1 MDTTKFNRDSSVDY
15 VQMDF
20 DVPVKQLLT
29 EYELIKD
36 SLVTHRPEDGHRD
49 WCAVTLY
56 GFDSDKTNSHWE
68 YDRRKQRPGVTDVG
82 ERCPRTIE
90 WVKSLPYARIDDIR
104 FLVIKPNGYITK
116 HIDVPERNWLEPLNI
131 CLSYPEGNRFVLNNK
146 EVDYAPGMPLVLNI
160 HYEHYVEN
168 NSQEERVHLLVHG
181 KKKQE
186 FWDHVE
192 TFRQP

>member
-1 MDTTKFNRDSSVDY
+1 
-15 VQMDF
+15 MDF

-36 SLVTHRPEDGHRD
+36 KLVIHRPEDGHKD

-68 YDRRKQRPGVTDVG
+68 YDRRKQRPSITDVG

-104 FLVIKPNGYITK
+104 FLV
-116 HIDVPERNWLEPLNI
+116 
-131 CLSYPEGNRFVLNNK
+131 
-146 EVDYAPGMPLVLNI
+146 LNI

-168 NSQEERVHLLVHG
+168 NSDQERVHLLVHG

-186 FWDHVE
+186 FWNNVHSW
-192 TFRQP
+192 R

>member
-1 MDTTKFNRDSSVDY
+1 MNTQEFNRDSSVEY

-20 DVPVKQLLT
+20 DVPVKQILT

-36 SLVTHRPEDGHRD
+36 RLVIHRPEDGHKD

-56 GFDSDKTNSHWE
+56 GFASDKTNSHWE
-68 YDRRKQRPGVTDVG
+68 YDRRKQRPDVTEVG
-82 ERCPRTIE
+82 ARCPRTIE

-131 CLSYPEGNRFVLNNK
+131 CLSYPKGNRFVLNGK
-146 EVDYAPGMPLVLNI
+146 EVDYRPGMPLVLNI

-168 NSQEERVHLLVHG
+168 NSDRERVHLLVHG
-181 KKKQE
+181 KKKQA
-186 FWDHVE
+186 FWNSVHSW
-192 TFRQP
+192 R

>member
-1 MDTTKFNRDSSVDY
+1 
-15 VQMDF
+15 MDF
-20 DVPVKQLLT
+20 DVPVKQILT

-36 SLVTHRPEDGHRD
+36 KLVVHRPEDGHKD

-68 YDRRKQRPGVTDVG
+68 YDRRKQRPGITDVG

-90 WVKSLPYARIDDIR
+90 WVKSLPFARIDDIR
-104 FLVIKPNGYITK
+104 FLVIKPNGYIAK
-116 HIDVPERNWLEPLNI
+116 HVDVPERNWLEPLNI
-131 CLSYPEGNRFVLNNK
+131 CLSYPEGNKFVLNNK
-146 EVDYAPGMPLVLNI
+146 QVDYVPGMPLVLNI

-168 NSQEERVHLLVHG
+168 NSNQERVHLLVHG

-186 FWDHVE
+186 FWNNVHSW
-192 TFRQP
+192 R

>member
-1 MDTTKFNRDSSVDY
+1 MNTQKFNRDSSVEY

-20 DVPVKQLLT
+20 DVPVKQILT
-29 EYELIKD
+29 EYELIKER
-36 SLVTHRPEDGHRD
+36 LVIHRPEDGHKD

-56 GFDSDKTNSHWE
+56 GFAPDKTNSHWE
-68 YDRRKQRPGVTDVG
+68 YDRRKQRPDVTEVG
-82 ERCPRTIE
+82 ARCPRTIE

-131 CLSYPEGNRFVLNNK
+131 CLSYPKGNKFVLNGK
-146 EVDYAPGMPLVLNI
+146 KVDYKPGMPLVLNI

-168 NSQEERVHLLVHG
+168 NSDHERVHLLVHG

-186 FWDHVE
+186 FWNSVHSW
-192 TFRQP
+192 R

>member
-1 MDTTKFNRDSSVDY
+1 MNTQKFDRNSSVEY

-20 DVPVKQLLT
+20 DVPVKQILT

-36 SLVTHRPEDGHRD
+36 RLVIHRPEDGHKD

-56 GFDSDKTNSHWE
+56 GFASDKTNSHWE
-68 YDRRKQRPGVTDVG
+68 YDRRKQRPDVTEVG
-82 ERCPRTIE
+82 ARCPRTIE

-131 CLSYPEGNRFVLNNK
+131 CLSYPKGNRFVLNGK
-146 EVDYAPGMPLVLNI
+146 EVDYRPGMPLVLNI

-168 NSQEERVHLLVHG
+168 NSDRERVHLLVHG

-186 FWDHVE
+186 FWNSVHSW
-192 TFRQP
+192 R

>member
-1 MDTTKFNRDSSVDY
+1 MDTTKFNRDSSTEY

-20 DVPVKQLLT
+20 DVPVSTILQ
-29 EYELIKD
+29 EYESVKD
-36 SLVTHRPEDGHRD
+36 KLVIHRPDDGYKD

-68 YDRRKQRPGVTDVG
+68 YDRRKKRPAITDVG
-82 ERCPRTIE
+82 EQCPKTID
-90 WVKSLPYARIDDIR
+90 WVKSLPYARIDDVR
-104 FLVIKPNGYITK
+104 FLVIKPKGYITK

-131 CLSYPEGNRFVLNNK
+131 CLSYPAGNKFVLNNK
-146 EVDYAPGMPLVLNI
+146 EVDYVPGMPLVLNI

-168 NSQEERVHLLVHG
+168 NSQEERIHLLVHG

-186 FWDHVE
+186 FWNHVE

>member
-1 MDTTKFNRDSSVDY
+1 MDTTKFNRDSSTEY

-20 DVPVKQLLT
+20 DVPVSTILQ
-29 EYELIKD
+29 EYESVKD
-36 SLVTHRPEDGHRD
+36 KLVIHRPEDGHKD

-68 YDRRKQRPGVTDVG
+68 YDRRKKRPAITDVG
-82 ERCPRTIE
+82 EQCPKTID
-90 WVKSLPYARIDDIR
+90 WVKSLPYARIDDVR
-104 FLVIKPNGYITK
+104 FLVIKPKGYITK

-131 CLSYPEGNRFVLNNK
+131 CLSYPAGNKFVLNNK
-146 EVDYAPGMPLVLNI
+146 EVDYVPGMPLVLNI

-168 NSQEERVHLLVHG
+168 NSQEERIHLLVHG

-186 FWDHVE
+186 FWNHVE

>member
-1 MDTTKFNRDSSVDY
+1 MDTTKFNRDSSTEY

-20 DVPVKQLLT
+20 DVPVSTILQ
-29 EYELIKD
+29 EYESVKD
-36 SLVTHRPEDGHRD
+36 KLVTHRPEDGHKD

-68 YDRRKQRPGVTDVG
+68 YDRRKKRPAITDVG
-82 ERCPRTIE
+82 EQCPKTID
-90 WVKSLPYARIDDIR
+90 WVKSLPYARIDDVR
-104 FLVIKPNGYITK
+104 FLVIKPKGYITK
-116 HIDVPERNWLEPLNI
+116 HVDVPERNWLEPLNI
-131 CLSYPEGNRFVLNNK
+131 CLSYPAGNKFVLNNK
-146 EVDYAPGMPLVLNI
+146 EVDYVPGMPLVLNI

-168 NSQEERVHLLVHG
+168 NSQEERIHLLVHG

-186 FWDHVE
+186 FWNHVE

>member
-1 MDTTKFNRDSSVDY
+1 MNTHEFNRDSSVEY

-29 EYELIKD
+29 EYERIKHR
-36 SLVTHRPEDGHRD
+36 LVTHRPEDGHKD

-68 YDRRKQRPGVTDVG
+68 YDRRKQRPEITDVG
-82 ERCPRTIE
+82 EQCPRTIE
-90 WVKSLPYARIDDIR
+90 WVKGLPYARIDDIR
-104 FLVIKPNGYITK
+104 FLVIKPGGYIAK
-116 HIDVPERNWLEPLNI
+116 HIDVPEQNWLEPLNI
-131 CLSYPEGNRFVLNNK
+131 CLSYPKGNRFVLNGK
-146 EVDYAPGMPLVLNI
+146 EVDYRPGMPLVLNI

-168 NSQEERVHLLVHG
+168 NSDHERVHLLVHG

-186 FWDHVE
+186 FWNSVHSW
-192 TFRQP
+192 R

>member
-1 MDTTKFNRDSSVDY
+1 MNFDRDSSVEY
-15 VQMDF
+15 VQMNF
-20 DVPVKQLLT
+20 DVPVDTILQ
-29 EYELIKD
+29 EYASIKNN
-36 SLVTHRPEDGHRD
+36 LVIHRPEDGHKD
-49 WCAVTLY
+49 WYAVTLY
-56 GFDSDKTNSHWE
+56 GFASDKTHSHWE
-68 YDRRKQRPGVTDVG
+68 YDRRKQKPDVTDVG
-82 ERCPRTIE
+82 IQCPQTIK

-131 CLSYPEGNRFVLNNK
+131 CLSYPDGNKFVLNDK
-146 EVDYAPGMPLVLNI
+146 HVDYVPGMPLVLNI

-168 NSQEERVHLLVHG
+168 NSDEERVHLLVHG

-192 TFRQP
+192 TFRKP

>member
-1 MDTTKFNRDSSVDY
+1 MNTQEFNRDSSVEY

-20 DVPVKQLLT
+20 DVPVKQILT
-29 EYELIKD
+29 EYELIKER
-36 SLVTHRPEDGHRD
+36 LVIHRPEDGHKD

-56 GFDSDKTNSHWE
+56 GFAPDKTNSHWE
-68 YDRRKQRPGVTDVG
+68 YDRRKQRPDVTEVG
-82 ERCPRTIE
+82 ARCPRTIE
-90 WVKSLPYARIDDIR
+90 WVQSLPYARIDDIR

-131 CLSYPEGNRFVLNNK
+131 SLSYPKGNKFVLNDK
-146 EVDYAPGMPLVLNI
+146 EVDYKPGMPLVLNI

-168 NSQEERVHLLVHG
+168 NSNHERVHLLVHG

-186 FWDHVE
+186 FWNSVHSW
-192 TFRQP
+192 R